1 MRYAKHA
8 EPVSQPT
15 PVEEKKPVSEYAA
28 SRTVFTA
35 DPNVGSPITFI
46 TDQVD
51 ALIEVDTE
59 AEKKPEPVKEEPVV
73 ETVEAEVV
81 TNKEPIEADEEP
93 VTNQGEFKPT
103 DVVATAVL
111 DSIFKKTEELE
122 NQYVGKP
129 MNVHDIKEPMDVHLP
144 TNTPV
149 INQMISDQSDE
160 NARKI
165 DDMVD
170 MLSDALEYFIDKESD
185 LLTPNLDT
193 KQVDDVLNF
202 MIELQT
208 KYFSEIPLT
217 HRMSRP
223 FLFGIPE
230 KLYDEMEES
239 IDHGESIVFNPMT
252 YLYIMLVEEP
262 RFAIGKFLKILT
274 SLAYDQQNMINR
286 YAAEYD
292 EATRIDN
299 EDDEEDV
306 SDFIDVDDEDE

>member
-8 EPVSQPT
+8 EPVTQ
-15 PVEEKKPVSEYAA
+15 PVEEKKPVEEYAT

-35 DPNVGSPITFI
+35 DPNMGSPITFI

-51 ALIEVDTE
+51 ALIEVDAE
-59 AEKKPEPVKEEPVV
+59 AEKKPEPVEEEPVV

-81 TNKEPIEADEEP
+81 TNEEPIEADEEP

-252 YLYIMLVEEP
+252 YLYIMLVDEP

-292 EATRIDN
+292 EATRIDD

-306 SDFIDVDDEDE
+306 IDFVDLDDEDE